1 MAKWGTVNPPKKS
14 GRYLISSNGTVY
26 IAKRVEYP
34 KNNWFWDTML
44 MGHKYDNEVQGWQK
58 CPKALPGTA
67 QLLCLRC
74 L

>member
-1 MAKWGTVNPPKKS
+1 MAKWGTVNPPKEV
-14 GRYLISSNGTVY
+14 GRYLISSDGTVY